1 MRCWRTVSEFRRV
14 GAAIFAV
21 SARRVPEVG
30 FRRNYRNQ
38 GREVQHG
45 VMSKPI
51 RTACALTFAAVVAVA
66 GAACGGSEAGPEQT
80 TPPIDL
86 AQLDV
91 GNYPTQPRSLGTAK
105 NPEQARMIE
114 AERLANFVPLP
125 SDIDP
130 AFVSA
135 NPSISKIF
143 LEPKGALGRI
153 MDVSRFAEAAPE
165 FVAGFL
171 SSAGSA
177 PDNRGTDLVN
187 AILIFPDEQK
197 AAAAAA
203 ALERVDFEANNRN
216 TPVQIPKYP
225 AAHAHWQPQT
235 QSIGSW
241 FATGKFVIYTWVF
254 DYVKIFLEKV
264 DLPQLLTL
272 VEKSLDTVVPAI
284 GRFTPTPVDQLMTLP
299 IDMDRMLDRTLPRPR
314 EDSWIDP
321 PGAYTGHGALH
332 FTTDSAEDRR
342 MIEAAGTDRY
352 ATDGTDLFR
361 TRDAAAAI
369 QLREERGGLSK
380 KFRAAESPKGLPVA
394 RCKEYIGN
402 KTVVV
407 RFYCSVAYDRYAA
420 FAWSHQ
426 LLDAQQR
433 ISSQYALLVNAA

>member
-1 MRCWRTVSEFRRV
+1 
-14 GAAIFAV
+14 
-21 SARRVPEVG
+21 
-30 FRRNYRNQ
+30 
-38 GREVQHG
+38 
-45 VMSKPI
+45 MSKSI
-51 RTACALTFAAVVAVA
+51 RTACALVLAGVVAVA
-66 GAACGGSEAGPEQT
+66 GGACGDSEAGPEQSA
-80 TPPIDL
+80 PPVDL

-91 GNYPTQPRSLGTAK
+91 GNYATQPRTLGTAK

-135 NPSISKIF
+135 NPSIAKVF
-143 LEPKGALGRI
+143 LEPKGSLGRI
-153 MDVSRFAEAAPE
+153 MDVSRFAEAAPD
-165 FVAGFL
+165 FVSGFL

-197 AAAAAA
+197 ATAAAA

-225 AAHAHWQPQT
+225 AAHAHWQPT
-235 QSIGSW
+235 DQSIGSW
-241 FATGKFVIYTWVF
+241 FATGKFVIYTWVY
-254 DYVKIFLEKV
+254 DYAKVYLEKV

-272 VEKSLDTVVPAI
+272 VEKSLDTIVPAI

-299 IDMDRMLDRTLPRPR
+299 IDMDGMLNRALPRPR

-321 PGAYTGHGALH
+321 PGAYTGQGALH

-342 MIEAAGTDRY
+342 IIEAAGVDRY

-361 TRDAAAAI
+361 ARDAAAAV
-369 QLREERGGLSK
+369 QLREERGGLTK
-380 KFRAAESPKGLPVA
+380 KFRATESPKGLPAA

-407 RFYCSVAYDRYAA
+407 RFYCSVSHDRYTA

-433 ISSQYALLVNAA
+433 ISAQYALLVNAA

>member
-1 MRCWRTVSEFRRV
+1 
-14 GAAIFAV
+14 
-21 SARRVPEVG
+21 
-30 FRRNYRNQ
+30 
-38 GREVQHG
+38 
-45 VMSKPI
+45 MSRSI
-51 RTACALTFAAVVAVA
+51 RTACALALAGVVAVA
-66 GAACGGSEAGPEQT
+66 GGACGDPEARPEQSA
-80 TPPIDL
+80 PPVDL

-91 GNYPTQPRSLGTAK
+91 GNYATQPRALGTAK

-135 NPSISKIF
+135 NPSIAKVF
-143 LEPKGALGRI
+143 LDPKGSLGRI
-153 MDVSRFAEAAPE
+153 MDVSRFAEAAPD
-165 FVAGFL
+165 FVSGFL

-216 TPVQIPKYP
+216 MPVQIPKYP
-225 AAHAHWQPQT
+225 AAHAHWQPT
-235 QSIGSW
+235 DQSIGSW
-241 FATGKFVIYTWVF
+241 FATGKFVIYTWVY
-254 DYVKIFLEKV
+254 DYVKVFLEKV

-272 VEKSLDTVVPAI
+272 VEKSLDTIVPAI

-299 IDMDRMLDRTLPRPR
+299 IDMDGMLNRALPRPR
-314 EDSWIDP
+314 EDSWIDV
-321 PGAYTGHGALH
+321 PGAYTLQGALH

-342 MIEAAGTDRY
+342 IIEAAGVDRY

-361 TRDAAAAI
+361 TRDAAAAV
-369 QLREERGGLSK
+369 QLREERGGLTK
-380 KFRAAESPKGLPVA
+380 KFRAAQAPKGLPAA

-407 RFYCSVAYDRYAA
+407 RYYCSVTHDRYAA

-433 ISSQYALLVNAA
+433 ISAQYALLVNAA

>member
-1 MRCWRTVSEFRRV
+1 M
-14 GAAIFAV
+14 
-21 SARRVPEVG
+21 
-30 FRRNYRNQ
+30 
-38 GREVQHG
+38 QHG

-51 RTACALTFAAVVAVA
+51 RTACALVLAGAVA
-66 GAACGGSEAGPEQT
+66 LCAGACGDPEAATEK
-80 TPPIDL
+80 PPQPVDL

-91 GNYPTQPRSLGTAK
+91 GNYATTPRVYATAK

-114 AERLANFVPLP
+114 AERLANFVPMP

-135 NPSISKIF
+135 NPSISKVF
-143 LEPKGALGRI
+143 VDPKSSLGRI
-153 MDVSRFAEAAPE
+153 MNVSRFAEAAPD

-171 SSAGSA
+171 SSAGTA

-187 AILIFPDEQK
+187 AVLIFPDEQK

-216 TPVQIPKYP
+216 TPVQIPRYP
-225 AAHAHWQPQT
+225 AAHAHWQPQE

-241 FATGKFVIYTWVF
+241 FATGKFVVYTWIF
-254 DYVKIFLEKV
+254 DYAKIFLEKV
-264 DLPQLLTL
+264 DLPALLTL

-284 GRFTPTPVDQLMTLP
+284 GRFTPTPVDQLMTVP
-299 IDMDRMLDRTLPRPR
+299 IDMDGMLSRALPRPR

-321 PGAYTGHGALH
+321 PGAYTGAGALH

-342 MIEAAGTDRY
+342 IIEAAGVDRY

-361 TRDAAAAI
+361 ARDAAAAA
-369 QLREERGGLSK
+369 QLREQRGGLTK
-380 KFRAAESPKGLPVA
+380 KFRGAEAPKGLPA
-394 RCKEYIGN
+394 AHCKEYIGRQ
-402 KTVVV
+402 TVVV
-407 RFYCSVAYDRYAA
+407 RFYCSVSYDRYAA

-433 ISSQYALLVNAA
+433 ISAQYALLVNAA

>member
-1 MRCWRTVSEFRRV
+1 M
-14 GAAIFAV
+14 
-21 SARRVPEVG
+21 
-30 FRRNYRNQ
+30 
-38 GREVQHG
+38 QHG
-45 VMSKPI
+45 AMSKPI
-51 RTACALTFAAVVAVA
+51 RTACALVLAGAVA
-66 GAACGGSEAGPEQT
+66 LGGGACGGPEAEKQEST
-80 TPPIDL
+80 QPIDL

-91 GNYPTQPRSLGTAK
+91 GNYATTPRALGTAK

-125 SDIDP
+125 ADIYP

-135 NPSISKIF
+135 NPSIAKVFID
-143 LEPKGALGRI
+143 PKGSLGRI
-153 MDVSRFAEAAPE
+153 MDVSRFAEAAPD

-171 SSAGSA
+171 SSAGNA
-177 PDNRGTDLVN
+177 PDNRGSDLIN
-187 AILIFPDEQK
+187 AVMIFPDEQK

-216 TPVQIPKYP
+216 TPVRIPKYP
-225 AAHAHWQPQT
+225 AAHAHWQPQD

-241 FATGKFVIYTWVF
+241 FATGKFVVYTWVF
-254 DYVKIFLEKV
+254 DYVKNYLEKV
-264 DLPQLLTL
+264 DLPELLTM

-284 GRFTPTPVDQLMTLP
+284 GRFTPTPVDQLMAAP
-299 IDMDRMLDRTLPRPR
+299 IDMDGMLNRALPRPR

-321 PGAYTGHGALH
+321 PGAYTGSGALH

-342 MIEAAGTDRY
+342 IIEAAGVDRY

-361 TRDAAAAI
+361 ARDAAAAI
-369 QLREERGGLSK
+369 QLREQRGGLTK
-380 KFRAAESPKGLPVA
+380 KFRGVESPKGLPVA

-407 RFYCSVAYDRYAA
+407 RFYCSVTYDRYAA

-433 ISSQYALLVNAA
+433 ISAQYALLVNAA

>member
-1 MRCWRTVSEFRRV
+1 MPR
-14 GAAIFAV
+14 
-21 SARRVPEVG
+21 
-30 FRRNYRNQ
+30 
-38 GREVQHG
+38 
-45 VMSKPI
+45 PI
-51 RTACALTFAAVVAVA
+51 RSAGALVLACAVAL
-66 GAACGGSEAGPEQT
+66 GGGACGDEAGTEKATRPV
-80 TPPIDL
+80 DL

-91 GNYPTQPRSLGTAK
+91 GNYATTPRAYGTAK

-114 AERLANFVPLP
+114 AERLANFVPMP

-135 NPSISKIF
+135 NPSIAKVFI
-143 LEPKGALGRI
+143 EPKGSLGRI
-153 MDVSRFAEAAPE
+153 MDVSRFAEAAPD

-187 AILIFPDEQK
+187 AVLIFPDEQK

-225 AAHAHWQPQT
+225 AAHAHWQPQD

-241 FATGKFVIYTWVF
+241 FATGKFVVYTWVY
-254 DYVKIFLEKV
+254 DYVKVFLEKV
-264 DLPQLLTL
+264 DLPELLTL

-284 GRFTPTPVDQLMTLP
+284 GRFTPTPVDQLMTVP
-299 IDMDRMLDRTLPRPR
+299 VDMDGMLNRALPRPR

-332 FTTDSAEDRR
+332 FTTDSAEDRKI
-342 MIEAAGTDRY
+342 IEAAGVDRY

-361 TRDAAAAI
+361 TRDAAAAA
-369 QLREERGGLSK
+369 QLREQRGGLTK
-380 KFRAAESPKGLPVA
+380 KFRGAESPKGLPA
-394 RCKEYIGN
+394 AHCKEYIGT

-407 RFYCSVAYDRYAA
+407 RFYCSVSYDRYAA

-433 ISSQYALLVNAA
+433 ISAQYALLVNAA

>member
-1 MRCWRTVSEFRRV
+1 
-14 GAAIFAV
+14 
-21 SARRVPEVG
+21 
-30 FRRNYRNQ
+30 
-38 GREVQHG
+38 
-45 VMSKPI
+45 MSKAI

-153 MDVSRFAEAAPE
+153 MDVSRFAEAAPD

>member
-1 MRCWRTVSEFRRV
+1 
-14 GAAIFAV
+14 
-21 SARRVPEVG
+21 
-30 FRRNYRNQ
+30 
-38 GREVQHG
+38 
-45 VMSKPI
+45 MSKPI

-314 EDSWIDP
+314 EDSWVDP

>member
-1 MRCWRTVSEFRRV
+1 MSRPVRTA
-14 GAAIFAV
+14 GALIMAAIVAAGAGACGNSDTGTEQ
-21 SARRVPEVG
+21 SARPV
-30 FRRNYRNQ
+30 
-38 GREVQHG
+38 
-45 VMSKPI
+45 
-51 RTACALTFAAVVAVA
+51 
-66 GAACGGSEAGPEQT
+66 
-80 TPPIDL
+80 DL

-91 GNYPTQPRSLGTAK
+91 GSYATQPRELGPVK
-105 NPEQARMIE
+105 NPEQARMVE
-114 AERLANFVPLP
+114 AERLANFVPAP

-130 AFVSA
+130 AFVHA
-135 NPSISKIF
+135 NPSIAKIF
-143 LEPKGALGRI
+143 IEPKAALGRI
-153 MDVSRFAEAAPE
+153 MDVSRFAEAAPD

-187 AILIFPDEQK
+187 AVLIFPDEQK
-197 AAAAAA
+197 ASAAAA
-203 ALERVDFEANNRN
+203 ALERVDFEANERN
-216 TPVQIPKYP
+216 TRVQLPKYP
-225 AAHAHWQPQT
+225 AAHAHWQPQE

-241 FATGKFVIYTWVF
+241 FATGRFVVYTWIY

-264 DLPQLLTL
+264 DFAELHTL
-272 VEKSLDTVVPAI
+272 VEKSLDRVVPSI

-299 IDMDRMLDRTLPRPR
+299 IDMDGMLNRALPRPR

-342 MIEAAGTDRY
+342 QIEAAGVDRF
-352 ATDGTDLFR
+352 ATDGTDLYR
-361 TRDAAAAI
+361 ARDAAAAAR
-369 QLREERGGLSK
+369 LREDRGGLTK
-380 KFRAAESPKGLPVA
+380 KFRGAESPKGLPVA

-407 RFYCSVAYDRYAA
+407 RFYCSVTYDRYAA

-433 ISSQYALLVNAA
+433 ISAQYALLVNAA

>member
-1 MRCWRTVSEFRRV
+1 
-14 GAAIFAV
+14 
-21 SARRVPEVG
+21 
-30 FRRNYRNQ
+30 
-38 GREVQHG
+38 
-45 VMSKPI
+45 MSRPI
-51 RTACALTFAAVVAVA
+51 RTACALVLAGAVA
-66 GAACGGSEAGPEQT
+66 LGGGACDGSEAATERPAQ
-80 TPPIDL
+80 PVDL

-91 GNYPTQPRSLGTAK
+91 GNYPTTPRALATAK

-114 AERLANFVPLP
+114 AERLANFVPLS

-135 NPSISKIF
+135 NPSIAKVFID
-143 LEPKGALGRI
+143 PKGSLGRI
-153 MDVSRFAEAAPE
+153 MQVSRFAEAAPD

-187 AILIFPDEQK
+187 AVLIFPDEQK

-225 AAHAHWQPQT
+225 AAHAHWQPHE

-241 FATGKFVIYTWVF
+241 FATGKFVVYTWVF

-264 DLPQLLTL
+264 DLPPLLSL

-284 GRFTPTPVDQLMTLP
+284 GKFTPTPVDQLMTAP
-299 IDMDRMLDRTLPRPR
+299 IDMDGMLNRALPRPR

-321 PGAYTGHGALH
+321 PGAYTGAGALH
-332 FTTDSAEDRR
+332 FTIDSAEDRR
-342 MIEAAGTDRY
+342 IIEAAGVDRY

-361 TRDAAAAI
+361 TRDADAAV
-369 QLREERGGLSK
+369 QLREQRGGLSK
-380 KFRAAESPKGLPVA
+380 KFRAAESPKGLPA
-394 RCKEYIGN
+394 AHCKEYIGN

-407 RFYCSVAYDRYAA
+407 RFYCSVAYDRYTA

-433 ISSQYALLVNAA
+433 ISAQYALLVNAK

>member
-1 MRCWRTVSEFRRV
+1 
-14 GAAIFAV
+14 
-21 SARRVPEVG
+21 
-30 FRRNYRNQ
+30 
-38 GREVQHG
+38 
-45 VMSKPI
+45 MSKPI

-105 NPEQARMIE
+105 NSEQARMIE

>member
-1 MRCWRTVSEFRRV
+1 
-14 GAAIFAV
+14 
-21 SARRVPEVG
+21 
-30 FRRNYRNQ
+30 
-38 GREVQHG
+38 
-45 VMSKPI
+45 MSKPI

>member
-1 MRCWRTVSEFRRV
+1 M
-14 GAAIFAV
+14 
-21 SARRVPEVG
+21 
-30 FRRNYRNQ
+30 
-38 GREVQHG
+38 QHG

-314 EDSWIDP
+314 EDSWVDP